1 MNYQIINN
9 LQNQWITMF
18 QRQTKLYFD
27 IQNTNNLT
35 KIKYNLFLINHNKLT
50 KNNIIIKKKGNT
62 FNDSIAI
69 TFNLLSQENYFFQ
82 FTLYYP
88 NEIITLYTHY
98 TSPKLDGLIDISIT
112 KNKHTN
118 NTTTIL
124 PEEPNTIINE
134 IEDEDDDDDEDEDE
148 DEDDSEDED
157 EEEETSEDDDDEN
170 INMEAILDEN
180 KIIWN

>member
-27 IQNTNNLT
+27 IQNTNHLT

-98 TSPKLDGLIDISIT
+98 TSPTLDGLIDISIT
-112 KNKHTN
+112 KNKNTN
-118 NTTTIL
+118 AILL
-124 PEEPNTIINE
+124 PEEPT
-134 IEDEDDDDDEDEDE
+134 DDIEDEDE
-148 DEDDSEDED
+148 DEDDSEDE
-157 EEEETSEDDDDEN
+157 EEEETSEDDDDDEN

>member
-27 IQNTNNLT
+27 IQNTNHLT

-88 NEIITLYTHY
+88 NKTITLYTHY

-118 NTTTIL
+118 NTTIL
-124 PEEPNTIINE
+124 PEEPTTITNE
-134 IEDEDDDDDEDEDE
+134 IEDDDDDEDEDE
-148 DEDDSEDED
+148 DDSEDE
-157 EEEETSEDDDDEN
+157 EEEETSEDDDEDEN
-170 INMEAILDEN
+170 INMEAILNEN